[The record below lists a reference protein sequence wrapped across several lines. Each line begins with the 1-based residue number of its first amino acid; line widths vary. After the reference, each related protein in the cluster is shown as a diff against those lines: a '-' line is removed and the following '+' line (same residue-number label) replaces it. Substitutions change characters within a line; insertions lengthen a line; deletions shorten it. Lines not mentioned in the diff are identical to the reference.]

1 MGYTKDYS
9 TTLFEW
15 LSEFAPTF
23 RSPILSSTFNEN
35 NPKPNEYIEYS
46 ANAGNFNTD
55 FMQAITL
62 YSTSTSYTYL
72 LDIVDNIE
80 RAITDNG
87 TIVQAD
93 WGYMT
98 IYKGS
103 PFYQDKPDED
113 DNIRAG
119 YVNIIIRINRR

>member
-72 LDIVDNIE
+72 LDIVDKIE

-119 YVNIIIRINRR
+119 YVNMIIRINRR